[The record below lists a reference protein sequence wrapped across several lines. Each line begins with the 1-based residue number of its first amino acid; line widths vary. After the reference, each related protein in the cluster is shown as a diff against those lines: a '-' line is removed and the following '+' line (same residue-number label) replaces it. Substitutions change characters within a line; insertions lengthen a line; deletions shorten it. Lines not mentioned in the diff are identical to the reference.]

1 MPDLSTRTEHERQ
14 LAAAYMLLFQQT
26 AAAAPDPATIDWE
39 AFAAKAARL
48 PVDFLAAVYVDA
60 AKTLARQAI
69 GPLHAEIEVDRPG
82 LEEEAYRWAREHSAT
97 LGGQIAINTR
107 RMVATELARP
117 DEAVGLEVPGTGQAL
132 LVATALGADR
142 ADAIAT
148 TEVTRAITAG
158 EMGFAQS
165 ARIMHGLHL
174 DPIWR
179 CDMVPCEEFCAPLE
193 GKGVAV
199 WSLTYPNGPPGHP
212 NCRCWLEWRR
222 RATDTT
228 EDVDDSGHWV
238 TIERFGSQSLDDLRI
253 DQPLSAEET
262 AHKWPKAA
270 DTTEAEWDEDKH
282 PRDHGKFASAASEKA
297 DAASAKSKASG
308 TWQDHEAAANAHYDA
323 ADAHGDARPYAP
335 TEKEYLAHVASA
347 GEHATKAGEHTRE
360 AERIGGDSVYQSAN
374 PDKGYHAKPDFKGE
388 SSADM
393 IAQAHAEG
401 WDQERWR
408 REVANFIERDG
419 LDSLV
424 KNYDTLNEKASDWE
438 RAHAN
443 SPFSEDRVG
452 QLLREHWANPKKL
465 ADEFH
470 AHTQQEAAENP
481 AKAAASAA
489 KWRSNQTTDEADT
502 REGHQ
507 IAAAAHQKA
516 ADEYR
521 KAGNEAQ
528 ALKHEK
534 RVKFHTREAKRFT
547 DDDA

>member
-1 MPDLSTRTEHERQ
+1 MPDLSTRTTHERQ
-14 LAAAYMLLFQQT
+14 LAAAYTLLFQQT
-26 AAAAPDPATIDWE
+26 AATSPDPASIDWE

-107 RMVATELARP
+107 RMVDTELARP
-117 DEAVGLEVPGTGQAL
+117 EEGVGLDVPGTGQAL
-132 LVATALGADR
+132 LVAAALGSDR
-142 ADAIAT
+142 ADTIAT

-165 ARIMHGLHL
+165 ARIMAGLHL

-193 GKGVAV
+193 GKGVDV
-199 WSLTYPNGPPGHP
+199 WSLTFPKGPPGHP

-222 RATDTT
+222 RAT
-228 EDVDDSGHWV
+228 
-238 TIERFGSQSLDDLRI
+238 
-253 DQPLSAEET
+253 
-262 AHKWPKAA
+262 

-489 KWRSNQTTDEADT
+489 KWRSNQTNDEADT